1 MKFKCNTLCFSTVIN
16 CYIFHLLPAS
26 CVFFFSLIGTLKAS
40 IKFRALQGQVHHVL
54 SNGPLPGPAVF
65 VARCLF
71 ILPIFEIYSEG
82 FCHLILSALRRHL
95 KNGTTQDD
103 ILEAKSLA
111 AKLFILIVQ
120 NSLAHDERILIK
132 IVEVFEVSLS
142 NIEEVIQHMNID
154 RSIGSAKNFVE
165 RYIFNLIESQSY
177 MTAVALLEQFSI
189 RESEKSFLVQMLEK
203 KQHKAA
209 EKWATFMG
217 KPMLCFL
224 VREYIERNQQQFVCG
239 IIKRNKL
246 QEEFPEVY
254 QQCKEK

>member
-1 MKFKCNTLCFSTVIN
+1 MCSFA
-16 CYIFHLLPAS
+16 LL
-26 CVFFFSLIGTLKAS
+26 GTLKAS
-40 IKFRALQGQVHHVL
+40 IKFRALQGQVHRVL
-54 SNGPLPGPAVF
+54 SNGPLPGPAIF

-82 FCHLILSALRRHL
+82 LCHLILSALRRFL

-111 AKLFILIVQ
+111 ATLFIQIIQ

-132 IVEVFEVSLS
+132 ILEVFEVSLS
-142 NIEEVIQHMNID
+142 NVEEVIQHMNVNRD

-189 RESEKSFLVQMLEK
+189 RESEKSFLVQMLEN
-203 KQHKAA
+203 KQYKAA

-224 VREYIERNQQQFVCG
+224 VREYIERNQQKFVCG